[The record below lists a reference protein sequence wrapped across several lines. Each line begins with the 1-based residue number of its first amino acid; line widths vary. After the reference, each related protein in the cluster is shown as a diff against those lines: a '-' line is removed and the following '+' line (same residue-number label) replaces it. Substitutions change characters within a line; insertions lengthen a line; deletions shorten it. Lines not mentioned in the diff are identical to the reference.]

1 MEKMCWFPVEKQE
14 VKIST
19 EKYEIGSQ
27 RNRPNIILQVL
38 KQNYLLKIELS
49 SPTHLSLLTS

>member
-1 MEKMCWFPVEKQE
+1 MCWFPVEKQE